1 MAALFGIVLC
11 SACAACSK
19 RADDTKSAGAAPVK
33 PTGVS
38 VTRSVSLP
46 VQVITDPSKTS
57 ADPATLTISEAD
69 DDETAEGPSTFDVR
83 PDKGFVVADPLR
95 QRVVFYDAAGKYQQ
109 ELLLS
114 MAPQHVRV
122 LPDNA
127 LSIVRYQTGQR
138 YIYEMDA
145 AGQYKAPRLAT
156 PSDPDLD
163 AEDGGESNLNGP
175 QSGIV
180 RPLPRPGTEIAPVAI
195 RFDRPGEN
203 MVFLRRLGAD
213 RGNHTYVLIEAS
225 APSDTVAV
233 ETAVRKYTA
242 GREAG
247 EIADLNDDYLVNP
260 EDAFRVRDGFVYQ
273 LVPRST
279 EVRINIWD
287 TSSVP

>member
-1 MAALFGIVLC
+1 MGEPRRLLSGAVERFGGSVRTALAALFGIVLC

-180 RPLPRPGTEIAPVAI
+180 RPLPLRGPKLLPWRSASIGPAKTWCSCAAWERTAAI
-195 RFDRPGEN
+195 TPMF
-203 MVFLRRLGAD
+203 
-213 RGNHTYVLIEAS
+213 
-225 APSDTVAV
+225 
-233 ETAVRKYTA
+233 
-242 GREAG
+242 
-247 EIADLNDDYLVNP
+247 
-260 EDAFRVRDGFVYQ
+260 
-273 LVPRST
+273 
-279 EVRINIWD
+279 
-287 TSSVP
+287 